1 MRKIIA
7 FIIASIFLLSSST
20 SVMAATTESSYLTE
34 TIEEAVAMANT
45 EIGYEY
51 FDINEI
57 NKDTWEK
64 YKSLF
69 LLYGSPHGDKKDEEY
84 RYLGYTPENEPFT
97 NIFFPH
103 DAWAGGY
110 LDDREWIEAPWKEDS
125 APRSPFNNNPEYET
139 NIENGLELYY
149 KEFFKGT
156 KKDWYKCV
164 QIMQPCTDNNI
175 GMGRMW
181 HKTGGSVWYIT
192 IPIVPDFLAGEIE
205 HIVLKDYTHI
215 EFTVN
220 HYVEGTEDEV
230 YQSEYISKFVT
241 DPLPPQQ
248 VYSKTGIGLDGNEWI
263 CTTTSPQTVD
273 IVDGGEYNYYYTK
286 KEKAPAEGEGQL
298 ILTKDP
304 LVTANC
310 KMAGRKNVPDT
321 KGGKY
326 PDGLPLFR
334 GDTFKPNGSIKN
346 PESRSVY
353 LEYSMT
359 LKDKPDKNFR
369 QVNHKSWDGVL
380 FAGNTKTDSFSRK
393 ITNSDRYGNV
403 YVLTVEARQRIIVPE
418 PPPKPGSKPKKSD
431 YVGSRPRRSDYDS
444 YSEYRDARDEYYDD
458 LEDYYDDLEDWY
470 EEKEIW
476 DEYVDT
482 WGNPSSGEVFK
493 YKGYWVSD
501 KYGWRTGKGEDM
513 NYVMPNVRTNI
524 EDMDGGLK
532 DSVITE

>member
-1 MRKIIA
+1 MRKITA
-7 FIIASIFLLSSST
+7 FILIITLLLLSSL
-20 SVMAATTESSYLTE
+20 SVLADKIQIGPNQPE
-34 TIEEAVAMANT
+34 TIEEAVTLANT

-51 FDINEI
+51 FEQDKVHKEVW
-57 NKDTWEK
+57 KE
-64 YKSLF
+64 YLSLV
-69 LLYGSPHGDKKDEEY
+69 YGSPHGDKKGKEY
-84 RYLGYTPENEPFT
+84 RYLGKTPQEEPFT
-97 NIFFPH
+97 NIAFPH

-110 LDDREWIEAPWKEDS
+110 LDDREWLEAPWNEGYAKDN
-125 APRSPFNNNPEYET
+125 RFNNNEDYEIS
-139 NIENGLELYY
+139 IELGLAMFYGGAFRWE
-149 KEFFKGT
+149 KE
-156 KKDWYKCV
+156 DWYKCV
-164 QIMQPCTDNNI
+164 QVMQPPTDYTF

-181 HKTGGSVWYIT
+181 HRTATGIWYVT
-192 IPIVPDFLAGEIE
+192 IPMVPL
-205 HIVLKDYTHI
+205 LYTEDMLPEGAKRLDM

-220 HYVEGTEDEV
+220 HYEEGTEDEV
-230 YQSEYISKFVT
+230 YQSEYIT
-241 DPLPPQQ
+241 DPATPQQ
-248 VYSKTGIGLDGNEWI
+248 LYAKSGIGLDGNEWI
-263 CTTTSPQTVD
+263 CTIPSPQTVD
-273 IVDGGEYNYYYTK
+273 IIDGGEFNFYYTK

-418 PPPKPGSKPKKSD
+418 PPPKPGPKPRKSD
-431 YVGSRPRRSDYDS
+431 YVGSRPRRSDYDT
-444 YSEYRDARDEYYDD
+444 YSEYREARDEYNED
-458 LEDYYDDLEDWY
+458 LQDYYDDLEEWY

-482 WGNPSSGEVFK
+482 WGNPDSGVVHK
-493 YKGYWVSD
+493 YKGHWVSD
-501 KYGWRTGKGEDM
+501 KFGWRTGKGEDM

-532 DSVITE
+532 DSVITK